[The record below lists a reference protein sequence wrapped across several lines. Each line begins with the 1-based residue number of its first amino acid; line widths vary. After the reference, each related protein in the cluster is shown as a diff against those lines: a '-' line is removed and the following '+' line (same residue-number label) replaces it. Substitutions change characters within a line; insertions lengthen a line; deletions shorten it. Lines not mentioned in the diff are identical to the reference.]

1 MGQGCGKVE
10 ISGRNGYIW
19 PLCIRRTQMWTR
31 TLCSVDSVGT
41 CDDWYTNGHFCCF
54 GCLLTV
60 VDCFWRLVHCWYSL
74 GRHVM
79 TKMQKWPLV
88 YQSPHV
94 YQDCTNGVPQ
104 CTNRQK
110 QSKYSQNSNNFATT
124 FGYVWCPCALPTGMQ
139 NLIAIRSPIFEKTEL
154 GQREKQRNSKLN
166 ITRPPL
172 TWERY

>member
-110 QSKYSQNSNNFATT
+110 QSKYSQNSNNFVTT
-124 FGYVWCPCALPTGMQ
+124 FWICLVSGCPAYRH
-139 NLIAIRSPIFEKTEL
+139 AICNRDPFTHF
-154 GQREKQRNSKLN
+154 RENWVGTKRETKKQ
-166 ITRPPL
+166 
-172 TWERY
+172 